1 MASTD
6 YSQPHAHH
14 ASQSSSIGTATP
26 PPNTKPYPVTSAPS
40 KGTQPSPIQT
50 HTIQPTATTQSPAT
64 PAKSTPFLLHEAQAS
79 KQQPCCHIH
88 VQKNRGATSP
98 SATDSKNIT
107 AQPAVKWP
115 SYSSTP
121 NHDTLHAQPFP
132 SHAPREGVR
141 LAALP
146 LSAVRTRFQLAH
158 PARGCDCAIVHA
170 FTLNGKHISVR
181 QPPRIRCIFR

>member
-64 PAKSTPFLLHEAQAS
+64 PAKSTPFLLHEAQTS
-79 KQQPCCHIH
+79 KQQPYCHIH

-141 LAALP
+141 LRRRVSAWGCCRFNSRTPRGGATALSYMHLRLMASTYP
-146 LSAVRTRFQLAH
+146 FANLRA
-158 PARGCDCAIVHA
+158 
-170 FTLNGKHISVR
+170 
-181 QPPRIRCIFR
+181 